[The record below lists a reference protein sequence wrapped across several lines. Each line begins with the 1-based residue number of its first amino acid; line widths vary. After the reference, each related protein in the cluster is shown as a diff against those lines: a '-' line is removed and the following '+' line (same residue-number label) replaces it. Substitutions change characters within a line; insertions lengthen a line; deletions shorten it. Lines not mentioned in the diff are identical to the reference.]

1 MPRRGVRV
9 RRKHGF
15 TLIELLIV
23 MVIIGILVAVLI
35 PRWAN
40 SRDRAFQAA
49 MKSDL
54 RNLATAEESY
64 FYDNAS
70 YTTSLSALIGF
81 RSSQGVTVTINQ
93 ASMGGWSATASHPAS
108 SRQCYLFVGSASPV
122 GAATAEGQVACQ

>member
-1 MPRRGVRV
+1 MHRRGVRV

-40 SRDRAFQAA
+40 SRDRALQAA
-49 MKSDL
+49 MNSDL

-64 FYDNAS
+64 FSDSAS

-81 RSSQGVTVTINQ
+81 RSSQGVTVAINQ
-93 ASMGGWSATASHPAS
+93 ASTGGWSATASHPSA
-108 SRQCYLFVGSASPV
+108 RQCYLFVGSASPV
-122 GAATAEGQVACQ
+122 GAAIAEGQVACR

>member
-1 MPRRGVRV
+1 M

-70 YTTSLSALIGF
+70 YTTSLSALSGF

-93 ASMGGWSATASHPAS
+93 ASTGGWSATASHPS
-108 SRQCYLFVGSASPV
+108 SFRQCYLFIGNASPV
-122 GAATAEGQVACQ
+122 GAATGEGQVACQ